1 MSSRKADGPAR
12 RERAVGRWNARRS
25 PRRAGQT
32 SIQRDGKGEWEM
44 AKRWICLW
52 AALVLALMG
61 VCLGVAVWDGVAWAR
76 TGEFQLLPALNVT
89 RFRSDGSLDEE
100 DAQALTGASA
110 FFDELYE
117 TGHDERDPLWK
128 FVNVSTWLALLDL
141 PFFYCGSWRAPAAR
155 GEGRARAFRRH
166 RPAAHRRRAFLR
178 AGLLWRLHHRDMLF
192 RRLYRAARS
201 VSSHRRPAGAD
212 AHCQAVPGEMRPAAP
227 GSPPVLSYCFYL
239 TERPSDGKIKWFGCW
254 KKAKGGKAPCWSW
267 KS

>member
-12 RERAVGRWNARRS
+12 GERAVGRWNARRS

-61 VCLGVAVWDGVAWAR
+61 VCLCVAVWDGVAWAR

-100 DAQALTGASA
+100 DAQALTGASS
-110 FFDELYE
+110 FLDELYE
-117 TGHDERDPLWK
+117 TGHDERDPLRK

-141 PFFYCGSWRAPAAR
+141 PFFYCGSWACACRAGRRSRSRFPQASPCCSSPPRVSAR
-155 GEGRARAFRRH
+155 GAAMAASSSRHAIPPPLSSRALCFFPSPRC
-166 RPAAHRRRAFLR
+166 
-178 AGLLWRLHHRDMLF
+178 WR
-192 RRLYRAARS
+192 
-201 VSSHRRPAGAD
+201 
-212 AHCQAVPGEMRPAAP
+212 
-227 GSPPVLSYCFYL
+227 
-239 TERPSDGKIKWFGCW
+239 
-254 KKAKGGKAPCWSW
+254 
-267 KS
+267 